1 MATISRTIAEFA
13 RELDAGSGGVSTT
26 ELNKL
31 DGVTATTAELNKLDG
46 VTATTAELNALD
58 VSVASGAS
66 ATTFLRGDATWQ
78 TAGSTSATDLTSGTL
93 ANARLAS
100 GHITD
105 TAVFLITNETIATT
119 SSSVPDYFTP
129 SNIAPTPM
137 TISMG
142 SAEKLIVRYA
152 GGRACQNVNHRNCL
166 IVKITDGTK
175 TEIIKGPCFA
185 YGSATAE
192 AAQIGFIVSGIGYS
206 GTTTVSLGVQSLDNS
221 NAASWIANA
230 ADPAVSAESPGVYVL
245 LQIYTPS

>member
-13 RELDAGSGGVSTT
+13 RELDAGSGGVANT
-26 ELNKL
+26 EFSLL
-31 DGVTATTAELNKLDG
+31 DGVTAS
-46 VTATTAELNALD
+46 TAELNALD

-66 ATTFLRGDATWQ
+66 ATTFLRGDATWA

-105 TAVFLITNETIATT
+105 TAFFQITNETIAT
-119 SSSVPDYFTP
+119 SSNTVPDYFTP
-129 SNIAPTPM
+129 SNISPTPM

-142 SAEKLIVRYA
+142 SAEKLIVQYS
-152 GGRACQNVNHRNCL
+152 GGRTGTGANNRNCL

-175 TEIIKGPCFA
+175 TEIIKGPCWG
-185 YGSATAE
+185 YGATTRDASE
-192 AAQIGFIVSGIGYS
+192 GGHIVSETGYS
-206 GTTTVSLGVQSLDNS
+206 GTTTVSLGVRSLDGS
-221 NAASWIANA
+221 NTSQWIASDQDSYMP
-230 ADPAVSAESPGVYVL
+230 ADVWVL